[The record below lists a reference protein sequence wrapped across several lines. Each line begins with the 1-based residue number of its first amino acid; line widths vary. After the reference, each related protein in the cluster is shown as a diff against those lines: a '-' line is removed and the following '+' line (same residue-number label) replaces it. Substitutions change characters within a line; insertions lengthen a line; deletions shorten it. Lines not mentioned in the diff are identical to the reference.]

1 MLDGNHPLDS
11 VCRDPQATGV
21 LGEDV
26 RVGGDVDA
34 VDLVGRH
41 VAVQP
46 ADVGPQHADDLV
58 RLRGPFPQLLRS
70 LLANPEDLLAAGV
83 TKGALYHHFG
93 GKEQLFRVVFES
105 VKRELSRVVAAAQWD
120 RDPWIALLS
129 GCRTFI
135 EAHTDAGVQRIV
147 LLDARAVLSWE
158 AWHEVDSQYGTVI
171 LRAFCVEP
179 STTGSSS
186 RSR

>member
-1 MLDGNHPLDS
+1 M
-11 VCRDPQATGV
+11 
-21 LGEDV
+21 
-26 RVGGDVDA
+26 
-34 VDLVGRH
+34 
-41 VAVQP
+41 
-46 ADVGPQHADDLV
+46 
-58 RLRGPFPQLLRS
+58 
-70 LLANPEDLLAAGV
+70 
-83 TKGALYHHFG
+83 
-93 GKEQLFRVVFES
+93 
-105 VKRELSRVVAAAQWD
+105 KRELSRVVAAAQWD